1 MTRQVDDMVACSVF
15 INASA
20 LSQLDDHFMR
30 AGEVSMNPGDYRGYR
45 YALWAD
51 FICKALTM
59 GAKSTLRRS
68 ISERRIVS

>member
-30 AGEVSMNPGDYRGYR
+30 AGSFNEPRRYRGYA